1 MAAARTATRASTAR
15 CACSRRSATS
25 GSGYTLEE
33 LSAQTAIPKST
44 LHRTLA
50 ALKARGFAAQ
60 PRPGGPYTLGP
71 QLLAVAFGFHERLDV
86 RGLIHPLLV
95 RARDQ
100 FGETVHMGVL
110 DGADVVYLDKVESLK
125 PLKMTSVIG
134 GRNPAPATALSKAL
148 LAWTLPDDAA
158 VSAWLDAAGPLA
170 ARTPNTL
177 VEPARLARRA
187 GADPRARLGA
197 GVRGERA
204 GRPLRR
210 GAGLPRPSRAG
221 GGDQR
226 RRPQA
231 AARRPPRARDR
242 PRPARARRR
251 GVRRAR
257 GRLGLTRAL
266 VAR

>member
-1 MAAARTATRASTAR
+1 MAARDGHESVDRALR
-15 CACSRRSATS
+15 VIEQLGTS

-33 LSAQTAIPKST
+33 LSAETAIPKST

-134 GRNPAPATALSKAL
+134 GRNPAHATALGKAL
-148 LAWTLPDDAA
+148 LAWTLPDDEA
-158 VSAWLDAAGPLA
+158 VAGWLEEAGPLA

-177 VEPARLARRA
+177 VEPARVAAALAQIRERGWA
-187 GADPRARLGA
+187 LEYEESEP
-197 GVRGERA
+197 GVRCVA
-204 GRPLRR
+204 VPVFLGRPQ
-210 GAGLPRPSRAG
+210 P
-221 GGDQR
+221 
-226 RRPQA
+226 A
-231 AARRPPRARDR
+231 AAISVAGPKQRMDDRHVREIGPALRALADE
-242 PRPARARRR
+242 AF
-251 GVRRAR
+251 GVR
-257 GRLGLTRAL
+257 
-266 VAR
+266 

>member
-1 MAAARTATRASTAR
+1 MAARDGHESVDRALR
-15 CACSRRSATS
+15 VIERLGTS

-33 LSAQTAIPKST
+33 LSAETAIPKST

-60 PRPGGPYTLGP
+60 PRAGGPYTLGP

-134 GRNPAPATALSKAL
+134 GRNPAHATALGKAL
-148 LAWTLPDDAA
+148 LAWTLPDDEA
-158 VSAWLDAAGPLA
+158 VAAWLAEAGPLP
-170 ARTPNTL
+170 ARTANTI
-177 VEPARLARRA
+177 VEPAAVTAALAQIRERGWA
-187 GADPRARLGA
+187 LEYEESEP
-197 GVRGERA
+197 GVRCVA
-204 GRPLRR
+204 VPVFLGRPQ
-210 GAGLPRPSRAG
+210 P
-221 GGDQR
+221 
-226 RRPQA
+226 A
-231 AARRPPRARDR
+231 AAAISVAGPKQRLDDRHVREIGPALRALADE
-242 PRPARARRR
+242 AF
-251 GVRRAR
+251 GVRERDDA
-257 GRLGLTRAL
+257 
-266 VAR
+266 

>member
-1 MAAARTATRASTAR
+1 MAARDGHESVDRALRVIETLGE
-15 CACSRRSATS
+15 S

-33 LSAQTAIPKST
+33 LSAATAIPKST

-60 PRPGGPYTLGP
+60 PRAGGPYTLGP

-100 FGETVHMGVL
+100 FGETVHMGML

-134 GRNPAPATALSKAL
+134 GRNPAHR
-148 LAWTLPDDAA
+148 DRDRQGAA
-158 VSAWLDAAGPLA
+158 GLDAARRRRAHRLAGAGRPAA
-170 ARTPNTL
+170 ARTPNTV
-177 VEPARLARRA
+177 VEPAGLASA
-187 GADPRARLGA
+187 LAQIARARLGA

-204 GRPLRR
+204 GRALRR
-210 GAGLPRPSRAG
+210 GAGLPRPPRAG
-221 GGDQR
+221 RCDQR

-231 AARRPPRARDR
+231 AARRPHRARDR
-242 PRPARARRR
+242 P
-251 GVRRAR
+251 
-257 GRLGLTRAL
+257 GLRAL
-266 VAR
+266 ADEAFGAR

>member
-1 MAAARTATRASTAR
+1 MAARDGHESVDRALR
-15 CACSRRSATS
+15 VIEQLGTS

-33 LSAQTAIPKST
+33 LSAETAIPKST

-134 GRNPAPATALSKAL
+134 GRNPAHATALGKAL
-148 LAWTLPDDAA
+148 LAWTLPDDDA
-158 VSAWLDAAGPLA
+158 VADWLEQVGPLP
-170 ARTPNTL
+170 ARTANTL
-177 VEPARLARRA
+177 VEPAAVASALAQIRTRGWA
-187 GADPRARLGA
+187 LEYEESEP
-197 GVRGERA
+197 GVRCVA
-204 GRPLRR
+204 VPVFLGRPQ
-210 GAGLPRPSRAG
+210 P
-221 GGDQR
+221 
-226 RRPQA
+226 A
-231 AARRPPRARDR
+231 AAISVAGPKQRMDDRHVREIGPALRALADE
-242 PRPARARRR
+242 AF
-251 GVRRAR
+251 GVR
-257 GRLGLTRAL
+257 
-266 VAR
+266 